1 MSAVLH
7 YLPTNQSMNSVNI
20 VPMTRPRKTDAM
32 SIVMVIMLVLLNRRT
47 KYQLSVVLTIRY
59 INENVQ
65 FLSAWSY
72 NVEIAVFV

>member
-1 MSAVLH
+1 MSMV
-7 YLPTNQSMNSVNI
+7 I
-20 VPMTRPRKTDAM
+20 
-32 SIVMVIMLVLLNRRT
+32 VIMLVLLNRRT